1 MATLNPVVLNLLV
14 EHFLSGGR
22 VFWHWFSTMAF
33 VETFATLFTELW
45 LAAILSA
52 SLFSSATLVFLTS
65 QLFERNFAGISAATT
80 FLDPLACVSALN
92 LKIVTP
98 VLLST

>member
-14 EHFLSGGR
+14 EHFLSCGR
-22 VFWHWFSTMAF
+22 VFWHWLSTTAF
-33 VETFATLFTELW
+33 VEAFATLFTELW

-52 SLFSSATLVFLTS
+52 SLFSSSALVFLTS
-65 QLFERNFAGISAATT
+65 QLFERNFAGISTAT
-80 FLDPLACVSALN
+80 FLDPFAFFSALN